1 MVDAPAT
8 SPHGREDKGD
18 KVAHVEQVGVI
29 TDSSA
34 CIPAELTEKLG
45 ICVLPISVYLSDAAA
60 GDVEALADVADLP
73 EQLANEELAGA
84 NHPFVTEYLGA
95 IETPGFDAAVLV
107 TPAIEFATMYRN
119 AGLAATLSKRPAR
132 SVDSRTAAAGQ
143 ALVVLAGAEAAAA
156 GADLDE
162 VVAVV
167 EDAARRV
174 ELVASLASLEPIRRS
189 GPLPDGVLAAPGL
202 EGARSVFRMRDGVVE
217 PIGTAAT
224 SDDALA
230 MMKDT
235 FTKSGRDG
243 VERATVFHSQA
254 PELANQLVRLLGG
267 VDFVTGFS
275 VAMQIHTGGG
285 VVGAAWI
292 PRRRAG

>member
-1 MVDAPAT
+1 M
-8 SPHGREDKGD
+8 GR
-18 KVAHVEQVGVI
+18 VGVI

-34 CIPAELTEKLG
+34 CVPEELVAKLG
-45 ICVLPISVYLSDAAA
+45 ICVLPISVYLTDAGA
-60 GDVEALADVADLP
+60 GDVEALADAAELP
-73 EQLANEELAGA
+73 EHLAEEELAGA
-84 NHPFVTEYLGA
+84 NHPFVTEYLDA

-132 SVDSRTAAAGQ
+132 SVDARTAAAGQ

-162 VVAVV
+162 VVAVI
-167 EDAARRV
+167 ENAARRV

-189 GPLPDGVLAAPGL
+189 GPLPEGVLDAPGL
-202 EGARSVFRMRDGVVE
+202 EGSRSVFRMRNGVVE

-224 SDDALA
+224 SGEALS
-230 MMKDT
+230 MMQKAFDE
-235 FTKSGRDG
+235 SAPGG

-254 PELANQLVRLLGG
+254 PDLADQLVEMLSG
-267 VDFVTGFS
+267 VDFVSGFS
-275 VAMQIHTGGG
+275 VAMQLHTGGG

-292 PRRRAG
+292 PRHRVE

>member
-1 MVDAPAT
+1 MINPSAT
-8 SPHGREDKGD
+8 SRRGCEDKGD
-18 KVAHVEQVGVI
+18 KVAHVGQVGVI

-34 CIPAELTEKLG
+34 CVPGELSAKLG
-45 ICVLPISVYLSDAAA
+45 ICVLPISVHLSDETA
-60 GDVEALADVADLP
+60 GDVEAFADVADLP
-73 EQLANEELAGA
+73 EQLAKEELAGA
-84 NHPFVTEYLGA
+84 NHPFVTEYLDA

-119 AGLAATLSKRPAR
+119 AGLAATFSKRPAHA
-132 SVDSRTAAAGQ
+132 VDSRTAAAGQ

-156 GADLDE
+156 GADLDG

-189 GPLPDGVLAAPGL
+189 GPLPDGLFDAPGL

-217 PIGTAAT
+217 PIGTAST
-224 SDDALA
+224 SDGALA
-230 MMKDT
+230 MMQET
-235 FTKSGRDG
+235 FQKSGRDG
-243 VERATVFHSQA
+243 VERATVFHAQA
-254 PELANQLVRLLGG
+254 PELADQLVQLLGG

-275 VAMQIHTGGG
+275 IAMQIHTGGG

-292 PRRRAG
+292 PRRLAG

>member
-1 MVDAPAT
+1 M
-8 SPHGREDKGD
+8 GR
-18 KVAHVEQVGVI
+18 VGVI

-34 CIPAELTEKLG
+34 CVPKELVATLG
-45 ICVLPISVYLSDAAA
+45 ICVLPISVYLTDAGAS
-60 GDVEALADVADLP
+60 DVEAFADAAELP
-73 EQLANEELAGA
+73 EHLAREELAGA
-84 NHPFVTEYLGA
+84 SHPFVTEYLDA

-119 AGLAATLSKRPAR
+119 AGLATALSKRPAR
-132 SVDSRTAAAGQ
+132 SVDARTAAAGQ

-162 VVAVV
+162 VVAVI

-189 GPLPDGVLAAPGL
+189 GPLPEGVLDAAGL
-202 EGARSVFRMRDGVVE
+202 EGARSVFRMRNGVVE

-224 SDDALA
+224 SDEALS
-230 MMKDT
+230 MMQTAFDE
-235 FTKSGRDG
+235 SARDG

-254 PELANQLVRLLGG
+254 PDLAEQLVEMLSG
-267 VDFVTGFS
+267 VDFVSGFS
-275 VAMQIHTGGG
+275 VAMQLHTGGG

-292 PRRRAG
+292 PSQRVE

>member
-1 MVDAPAT
+1 V
-8 SPHGREDKGD
+8 GR
-18 KVAHVEQVGVI
+18 VGVI

-34 CIPAELTEKLG
+34 CIPPDLAAKLG
-45 ICVLPISVYLSDAAA
+45 ICVLPISVYLSDAGT
-60 GDVEALADVADLP
+60 GDVESLSDVADLP

-84 NHPFVTEYLGA
+84 NHPFVTEYLDA

-119 AGLAATLSKRPAR
+119 AGLAATLSQRPAR
-132 SVDSRTAAAGQ
+132 SVDARTAAAGQ

-156 GADLDE
+156 GAELDE
-162 VVAVV
+162 VVAVI

-189 GPLPDGVLAAPGL
+189 GPLPDGVLDAPGL
-202 EGARSVFRMRDGVVE
+202 EGSRSVFRMRDGIVE
-217 PIGTAAT
+217 PIGTAPT
-224 SDDALA
+224 SAAALA
-230 MMKDT
+230 LLQEAFKE
-235 FTKSGRDG
+235 SARDG
-243 VERATVFHSQA
+243 AERATVFHSQA
-254 PELANQLVRLLGG
+254 PKLADELVELLGDI
-267 VDFVTGFS
+267 DFVTGFS

-292 PRRRAG
+292 PRRPAG